1 MRMVSR
7 LPVDKE
13 VGWTQCQAASLRG
26 VQAMKTFCVVCAW
39 CKLIAKIGVRS
50 TDISH
55 GVCHA
60 CFDVLVQEGMVN
72 ARA

>member
-1 MRMVSR
+1 
-7 LPVDKE
+7 
-13 VGWTQCQAASLRG
+13 
-26 VQAMKTFCVVCAW
+26 MKTFCVVCAW

-60 CFDVLVQEGMVN
+60 CFDVLVQEGVIN
-72 ARA
+72 ARAQGRAGRD